1 MKRLTAGL
9 SILVLGVALSSAQAQ
24 ETPAAAAPIS
34 PAAVEQIVLAQKLA
48 AIGAA
53 RKDPLLMLAAAQ
65 LRGSL
70 DQAPVPAGDKFDS
83 LDEMLAAAREFAQG
97 REDIIGIADDIA
109 AGSSRGWQPG
119 GSYCFGSSCSGNGF

>member
-1 MKRLTAGL
+1 MKRFATGL
-9 SILVLGVALSSAQAQ
+9 SVLVFGLTLSTAQAA
-24 ETPAAAAPIS
+24 EPAAAAAPIS

-53 RKDPLLMLAAAQ
+53 RKDPLLLLAAAQ

-70 DQAPVPAGDKFDS
+70 DETPVPATEKFDS
-83 LDEMLAAAREFAQG
+83 LDEILNSAREYGQG
-97 REDIIGIADDIA
+97 REDILAIADDIA

-119 GSYCFGSSCSGNGF
+119 GSYCFGSSCSGSGF

>member
-1 MKRLTAGL
+1 MSRLTTGL
-9 SILVLGVALSSAQAQ
+9 SILAFALTLSTAQA
-24 ETPAAAAPIS
+24 EEPAATAAPIS

-53 RKDPLLMLAAAQ
+53 RKDPLLLLAAAQ
-65 LRGSL
+65 LRASL
-70 DQAPVPAGDKFDS
+70 DAAPVPAGDTFES
-83 LDEMLAAAREFAQG
+83 LDDMLATARELAAG